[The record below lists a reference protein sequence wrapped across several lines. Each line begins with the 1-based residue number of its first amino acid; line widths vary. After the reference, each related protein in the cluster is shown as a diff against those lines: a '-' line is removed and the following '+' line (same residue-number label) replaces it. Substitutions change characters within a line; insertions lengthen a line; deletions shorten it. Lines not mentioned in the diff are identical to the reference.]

1 MLRKTNSQPA
11 SVMLSALTQSTAGHS
26 QYTRMTSDPHC
37 KTLNRLKDEDVD
49 ESHAAEKVKGQE
61 VKGQRSGS
69 PQQSKRTLFGG
80 LRSSLSRLS
89 KSPSHEELSHDTS
102 ATTDVPAAA
111 AAADAADAAAD
122 DDDVKV
128 NCKADRLKAA
138 DPGQPQPLTSATDC
152 TPGNYLLLL
161 TSCSLIVQNSPDFYP
176 PTSV

>member
-1 MLRKTNSQPA
+1 MSWLCGQAVVLHQAVCSVAVSFSTKESNNCLSVHCAA
-11 SVMLSALTQSTAGHS
+11 SAWR
-26 QYTRMTSDPHC
+26 QYNT
-37 KTLNRLKDEDVD
+37 
-49 ESHAAEKVKGQE
+49 
-61 VKGQRSGS
+61 
-69 PQQSKRTLFGG
+69 
-80 LRSSLSRLS
+80 
-89 KSPSHEELSHDTS
+89 
-102 ATTDVPAAA
+102 AAA